1 MSRLEYRAGAAV
13 VRSTPRVTRTTK
25 FIDSVTFF
33 RHLQLS
39 TLGALRI
46 VADFTALSRSV
57 VMSLMN
63 LVVALVA
70 AMILFEPFTRAPV
83 SRSMRFSAR
92 RSRARRSYM
101 QAGIAFAAAM
111 MVATSHPAPERIS
124 PMLVF
129 GAAIVLVL
137 ASVYWAVRGKRLMKP
152 LRMFAVRR

>member
-1 MSRLEYRAGAAV
+1 
-13 VRSTPRVTRTTK
+13 
-25 FIDSVTFF
+25 
-33 RHLQLS
+33 
-39 TLGALRI
+39 
-46 VADFTALSRSV
+46 
-57 VMSLMN
+57 MSLMN

-101 QAGIAFAAAM
+101 QAGIALAAAM

-129 GAAIVLVL
+129 GAAIVLIL